1 MASSSGSLSSY
12 RPALAARF
20 RASRS
25 VSNVS
30 MLMEEFVDA
39 ACRGKEADEGWPSA
53 AYGVSKAG
61 VIGVTRALAE
71 EVKGEEGGEDKE
83 VVSCHPGYVNTDMTK
98 GRGVRTPDEGAETP
112 VLLALGL
119 VRGPSGGYWVDGRE
133 VEW

>member
-1 MASSSGSLSSY
+1 MNVASTIGSLAPFS
-12 RPALAARF
+12 PALQARF
-20 RASRS
+20 RAASS

-39 ACRGKEADEGWPSA
+39 VCRGRDAEEGWPST

-61 VIGVTRALAE
+61 VIGVTKALAR
-71 EVKGEEGGEDKE
+71 EEGAGGKE

-98 GRGVRTPDEGAETP
+98 GRGVRTPDEGAQTP
-112 VLLALGL
+112 VSLALGL
-119 VRGPSGGYWVDGRE
+119 LKGTPGGYWVDEKE